1 MQSMQVPTGA
11 NMQQPGP
18 TVFAEQSTDL
28 IVAIAAAIGTVA
40 SLALAILNRMGLFKQ
55 KEALTDAAKYAITF
69 SNKISEDKENIRAL
83 ADVIYQI
90 TPDEKKQALDQA
102 GLNME
107 EITKQIL
114 ATEKQLKRL
123 KPIVVAK
130 IGDSRADPD
139 TDANLPREDTVK
151 SA

>member
-1 MQSMQVPTGA
+1 
-11 NMQQPGP
+11 
-18 TVFAEQSTDL
+18 
-28 IVAIAAAIGTVA
+28 
-40 SLALAILNRMGLFKQ
+40 MGLFKQ

-69 SNKISEDKENIRAL
+69 SNKITEDKEKIRAL
-83 ADVIYQI
+83 ADFIYQI

-102 GLNME
+102 RLNME
-107 EITKQIL
+107 AITKEIL

-139 TDANLPREDTVK
+139 TDPNLPREDTVK
-151 SA
+151 SP